1 MFNWVLNTPLNF
13 DLLYLLLVDIWKWS
27 VCLVPWEK
35 FFSLSLM
42 QFRSIHDFLSDDG
55 SQIESKKQAQWFSN
69 ILMCDIRYLDNCPW
83 RKVSPVGVKVR
94 VSFRIRGGQFSTG
107 KIVPEPQNSLF
118 KIGEIVSN
126 FLYYNKF
133 IRSWANMF
141 NEAYWTY
148 SLMTGTY
155 QWTLKRQ
162 TRIFVD
168 IWSL

>member
-13 DLLYLLLVDIWKWS
+13 DLFYLLLVNIWKWS
-27 VCLVPWEK
+27 FCLVPWEK
-35 FFSLSLM
+35 FFSLSSM
-42 QFRSIHDFLSDDG
+42 QFRSIHGFLSDDI
-55 SQIESKKQAQWFSN
+55 SQIESKKQPQWFSN
-69 ILMCDIRYLDNCPW
+69 ILMCDIRCLDNCPR
-83 RKVSPVGVKVR
+83 RKVSPVR
-94 VSFRIRGGQFSTG
+94 VSFRIRGGQFSSG
-107 KIVPEPQNSLF
+107 KIVLEPRNSLF
-118 KIGEIVSN
+118 KLVKIVSN
-126 FLYYNKF
+126 LLYYNQF
-133 IRSWANMF
+133 IRSWASMF